1 MYACKGQGNGKAR
14 WEALHSKAHQRS
26 ILGIQ
31 QIQLQGH
38 KDKGDTSDVL
48 CNIPSTTLIC
58 ISPTLKLCCT
68 KHLHWSVVCLGST
81 VHTCSI
87 LNGLREGQPTIMSPH
102 DHGWHC
108 PTSSTPLSLSPSQQ
122 QISYDCKLSFGVQT
136 LRECYY
142 LSTYTGYLL
151 VL

>member
-1 MYACKGQGNGKAR
+1 MARLGERRCIPRHTSEVYQGYNRYNCKVIKIRGT
-14 WEALHSKAHQRS
+14 L
-26 ILGIQ
+26 
-31 QIQLQGH
+31 
-38 KDKGDTSDVL
+38 SDVL

-102 DHGWHC
+102 DHGWHF